1 MILVTGVSGVG
12 KTYTIERFVAAVPGY
27 VYARASAILQKR
39 GRPVRSLSTEEVIEN
54 QKVLRDEIRLLASE
68 HGDAL
73 IVDGHAIV
81 EEGNSSTISVT
92 HLFADVPIKQIV
104 IIEDD
109 HAQLAMRRA
118 LKGKSTDEAE
128 IRKLQALELAASGE
142 WAEAR
147 GARFGRV
154 RSGDL
159 KAFYETLAT
168 S

>member
-1 MILVTGVSGVG
+1 MILVTGISGVG
-12 KTYTIERFVAAVPGY
+12 KTYTVERFVAAVPRY
-27 VYARASAILQKR
+27 VYARASAILQNR
-39 GRPVRSLSTEEVIEN
+39 GRPVRSLTTEDVIEN

-81 EEGNSSTISVT
+81 EEDNKSTISVT
-92 HLFADVPIKQIV
+92 HLFADVPINQIV
-104 IIEDD
+104 LIEDD
-109 HAQLAMRRA
+109 YAQLATRRA

-128 IRKLQALELAASGE
+128 IRKLQALELAASEE

-147 GARFGRV
+147 GARFGRI

-159 KAFYETLAT
+159 EAFYKTLIT